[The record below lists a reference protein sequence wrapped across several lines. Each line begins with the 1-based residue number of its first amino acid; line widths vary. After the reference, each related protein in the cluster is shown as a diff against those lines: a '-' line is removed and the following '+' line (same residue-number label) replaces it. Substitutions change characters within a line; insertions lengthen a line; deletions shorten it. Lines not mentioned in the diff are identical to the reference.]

1 MRNFFARLLQG
12 RYGADNLSR
21 LITVAALIP
30 AVAAVFLRGLAR
42 NILWTAAIILL
53 VFAYY
58 RIFSRNISARSREN
72 QKYLRIK
79 NRIATKIRLR
89 KDMLS
94 QRKTHRF
101 FRCPECRAI
110 MRVPKGKGKVQIRCS
125 KCGNAFVKK
134 T

>member
-1 MRNFFARLLQG
+1 MRNFLGRLMQG

-21 LITVAALIP
+21 LISAAAL
-30 AVAAVFLRGLAR
+30 VLAAAALFFRGLAR
-42 NILWTAAIILL
+42 NIIWTAAIILL
-53 VFAYY
+53 AFAYY
-58 RIFSRNISARSREN
+58 RIFSRNIAARSREN
-72 QKYLRIK
+72 QKYLRVK
-79 NRIATKIRLR
+79 NRIAARIRLR
-89 KDMLS
+89 KDMLR

-125 KCGNAFVKK
+125 KCGNAFVKR

>member
-12 RYGADNLSR
+12 RYGADTLSR
-21 LITVAALIP
+21 FITIAALIP
-30 AVAAVFLRGLAR
+30 AVAAIFFRGLVR

-53 VFAYY
+53 AFAYY
-58 RIFSRNISARSREN
+58 RIFSRNFAARSREN
-72 QKYLRIK
+72 QKYLSLK
-79 NRIATKIRLR
+79 NRIAARIRLR
-89 KDMLS
+89 KDMLR
-94 QRKTHRF
+94 QRGTHRF
-101 FRCPECRAI
+101 FRCPECRAV